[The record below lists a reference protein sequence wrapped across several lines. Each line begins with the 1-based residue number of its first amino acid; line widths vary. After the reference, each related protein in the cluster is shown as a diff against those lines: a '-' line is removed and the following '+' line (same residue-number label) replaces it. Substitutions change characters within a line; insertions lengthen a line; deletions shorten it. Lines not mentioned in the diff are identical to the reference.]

1 MQQHDAEVAPEVQK
15 DNYFVAPHFHCVET
29 ICAPCG
35 VVIAWTLFDK
45 SESPTKILDWLDEV
59 YPTPELHS
67 NYICID
73 KACQVLC
80 TAISNHSWEVWQQTT
95 QFIVDSFHYINHQ
108 TSDYLCCKWC
118 NPGLPNGS
126 APNLVIVE
134 NDANGDPHYKHAFNS
149 QVCPLLKF
157 TYANIHQVFSQVC
170 EQLNA

>member
-1 MQQHDAEVAPEVQK
+1 M
-15 DNYFVAPHFHCVET
+15 ET
-29 ICAPCG
+29 ICAPCD

-59 YPTPELHS
+59 YPTPELRP

-73 KACQVLC
+73 KACQVLR

-95 QFIVDSFHYINHQ
+95 QFIVDSFHYINHR

-118 NPGLPNGS
+118 NPGPLNGS

-134 NDANGDPHYKHAFNS
+134 NDANGDPHYKCAFNS

-157 TYANIHQVFSQVC
+157 TYANIHLVFSQVC
-170 EQLNA
+170 EQLNAWIGGFQSILN